1 MPFIDFGALKERVSI
16 EQAVQLLGL
25 QLRPQGH
32 QLRGACP
39 VCRTGG
45 DRALVITPAKQLF
58 YCFAGQAGGDQ
69 IALAAH
75 IKGCKTQQEA
85 AAFLGGTSTLPS
97 TVLNGTIS
105 KKGATVP
112 PAPKEKGFGPLTYLE
127 PHHEALQA
135 LGVSWETAEA
145 FGSGYA
151 PKGVLRGRYAVPVKS
166 RTGDLLAYA
175 GIAVTKEQTP
185 QLLFHNFDPSSHLF
199 NADRVSEGGDLWV
212 CRDPLAAILAVE
224 NGIPV
229 ENVVSFL
236 APITAQ
242 SLEML
247 SSLMDER
254 KVETCDFV

>member
-1 MPFIDFGALKERVSI
+1 MPFIDYGALKERVSM

-25 QLRPQGH
+25 QLRPHGH
-32 QLRGACP
+32 QLRSACP

-58 YCFAGQAGGDQ
+58 YCFAGHTGGDQ
-69 IALAAH
+69 IALVAH
-75 IKGCKTQQEA
+75 LKGCPTPEA
-85 AAFLGGTSTLPS
+85 AAFLAGNS
-97 TVLNGTIS
+97 TVQGTVQNGTVG
-105 KKGATVP
+105 KKGATLP
-112 PAPKEKGFGPLTYLE
+112 PAPKERGFGPLTYLE
-127 PHHEALQA
+127 PQHEALQA
-135 LGVSWETAEA
+135 LGVSKETAEA
-145 FGSGYA
+145 FESGYA

-166 RTGDLLAYA
+166 RTGELLAYV

-185 QLLFHNFDPSSHLF
+185 QLLFHNFDPGSHLF
-199 NADRVSEGGDLWV
+199 NADRVAEGGDLWV

-236 APITAQ
+236 ASITAQ

-254 KVETCDFV
+254 KVETCDLV

>member
-1 MPFIDFGALKERVSI
+1 VPFIDFGALKERVSM

-39 VCRTGG
+39 VCKTGG
-45 DRALVITPAKQLF
+45 DRALVITPGKGLY
-58 YCFAGQAGGDQ
+58 YCFAGQTGGDQ
-69 IALAAH
+69 IALTAH
-75 IKGCKTQQEA
+75 IKGFKNQQEA
-85 AAFLGGTSTLPS
+85 AAFLDGNGTVPGTVQNS
-97 TVLNGTIS
+97 TVS

-112 PAPKEKGFGPLTYLE
+112 PAHKDRGFGPLSYLE
-127 PHHEALQA
+127 PQHED
-135 LGVSWETAEA
+135 
-145 FGSGYA
+145 A

-166 RTGDLLAYA
+166 RTGELLAYA

-185 QLLFHNFDPSSHLF
+185 ALLFHNFDPSSHLF
-199 NADRVSEGGDLWV
+199 NADRVAEGGDLWV

-254 KVETCDFV
+254 KIETCDFV

>member
-1 MPFIDFGALKERVSI
+1 VPFIDFGALKERVSM

-39 VCRTGG
+39 VCKTGG

-58 YCFAGQAGGDQ
+58 YCFAGKAGGDQ
-69 IALAAH
+69 IALVAH
-75 IKGCKTQQEA
+75 LKTCQTQEA
-85 AAFLGGTSTLPS
+85 AAFLDGNCTVPGT
-97 TVLNGTIS
+97 VQNGTVS
-105 KKGATVP
+105 KKGATIP
-112 PAPKEKGFGPLTYLE
+112 PTSKERGFGPLAYLE

-135 LGVSWETAEA
+135 LGVSKETAEA

-151 PKGVLRGRYAVPVKS
+151 PKGVLRGRYAVPIKS
-166 RTGDLLAYA
+166 RTGELLAYA
-175 GIAVTKEQTP
+175 GIAVTKDQTP

-199 NADRVSEGGDLWV
+199 NADRVADGGDLWV

-247 SSLMDER
+247 SSLLDER
-254 KVETCDFV
+254 KIERCDFV